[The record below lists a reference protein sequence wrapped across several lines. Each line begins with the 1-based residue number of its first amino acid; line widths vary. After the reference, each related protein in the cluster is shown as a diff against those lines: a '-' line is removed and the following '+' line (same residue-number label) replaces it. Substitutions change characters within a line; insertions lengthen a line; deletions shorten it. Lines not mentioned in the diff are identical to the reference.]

1 MTQHSINFGKQ
12 LKEAGMKKSLDSAN
26 QVHPDWSEKAYSFL
40 CEFVKKSK
48 GEFLAED
55 VRVAAEGVIP
65 TAPHGRAWGGI
76 VSKAAYWKVIRR
88 VGFRKVKN
96 PTAHNAMAS
105 VWRAV

>member
-1 MTQHSINFGKQ
+1 MPQHSINFGNTLKQ
-12 LKEAGMKKSLDSAN
+12 EGMKRSLATAERVN
-26 QVHPDWSEKAYSFL
+26 PGWQQAAYSFL

-55 VRVAAEGVIP
+55 IRVAAEGVIP

-76 VSKAAYWKVIRR
+76 ISKAAYWKVIRR

-105 VWRAV
+105 VWIAV